1 MHPALHPAL
10 PAAPLHLCTST
21 PLHLYTSVPLYPFA
35 AAPIDSARC
44 YLFGRRHALGL
55 HQRSPGMR
63 PVPWDTASCRDGS
76 AAATARDSSALTD
89 SGMELGDCVRPKRIP
104 ECRPGALRSP
114 PAVWIYCYQVLAP
127 SGLGKVSPHVMAFAP
142 GATLL
147 ASLDTRMD
155 GAAGAAGAAA
165 ATGREATA
173 GAAVLASLSYVSSYE
188 NQGRLAVRCARG
200 CRCEEQ
206 LLDAHRA
213 YAAQERN
220 VSVVEEHAFVITGAS
235 ATCELQ
241 LRVRRTTS
249 SGGHQF
255 QLRGLKLRAPMGR
268 FLREQ
273 GFEL

>member
-1 MHPALHPAL
+1 
-10 PAAPLHLCTST
+10 
-21 PLHLYTSVPLYPFA
+21 
-35 AAPIDSARC
+35 
-44 YLFGRRHALGL
+44 
-55 HQRSPGMR
+55 
-63 PVPWDTASCRDGS
+63 
-76 AAATARDSSALTD
+76 
-89 SGMELGDCVRPKRIP
+89 MELGDCVRPKRIP

-155 GAAGAAGAAA
+155 GAAGAAGAADAAGAAATLGAAA